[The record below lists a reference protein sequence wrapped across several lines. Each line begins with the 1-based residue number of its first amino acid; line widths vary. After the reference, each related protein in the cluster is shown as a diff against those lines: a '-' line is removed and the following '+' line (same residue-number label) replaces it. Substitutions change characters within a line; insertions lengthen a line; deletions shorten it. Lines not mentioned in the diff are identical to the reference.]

1 MTIPA
6 PTDQFQADQ
15 TFVVLLGGALAV
27 TPRVRADIVGARF
40 VAADGG
46 MRHAATLGVTPEIW
60 VGDFDSTPDDLVAA
74 WPGVERQPYPVAKNE
89 TDGAI
94 AVSVAAERGAKDIV
108 LVGALGGERS
118 DHALMHLLH
127 AVSLAEDG
135 YAIKLTSGEEEA
147 WPLLPGSREIDLPKG
162 SLFSV
167 LGLDTLD
174 GLTIAGA
181 RYPLAGFHLPFGSS
195 RTISNVA
202 EGPVRFTLSS
212 GRAILI
218 ARPHDFSGA

>member
-6 PTDQFQADQ
+6 PIDQ

-60 VGDFDSTPDDLVAA
+60 VGDFDSTPDDLIAA

-147 WPLLPGSREIDLPKG
+147 WPVLPGSREIDLPKG
-162 SLFSV
+162 SLFSI
-167 LGLDTLD
+167 LGLSPLS
-174 GLTIAGA
+174 GLFIGNV
-181 RYPLAGFHLPFGSS
+181 RYPLNDFSLPFGSS

-202 EGPVRFTLSS
+202 EGPIRLSLAS

-218 ARPHDFSGA
+218 ARPYDLSGA

>member
-74 WPGVERQPYPVAKNE
+74 WPSVERQPYPVAKNE

-162 SLFSV
+162 SLFSI
-167 LGLDTLD
+167 LGLSPLS
-174 GLTIAGA
+174 GLFIGNV
-181 RYPLAGFHLPFGSS
+181 RYPLNDFSLPFGSS

-202 EGPVRFTLSS
+202 EGPIRLSLAS

-218 ARPHDFSGA
+218 ARPYDLSGA

>member
-6 PTDQFQADQ
+6 PIDQ

-60 VGDFDSTPDDLVAA
+60 VGDFDSAPDDLIAA

-127 AVSLAEDG
+127 AVSLAEEG

-147 WPLLPGSREIDLPKG
+147 WPLLPGSQEIDLPKG
-162 SLFSV
+162 SLFSI
-167 LGLDTLD
+167 LGLSPLS
-174 GLTIAGA
+174 GLFIGNV
-181 RYPLAGFHLPFGSS
+181 RYPLNDFSLPFGSS

-202 EGPVRFTLSS
+202 EGPIRLSLAS

-218 ARPHDFSGA
+218 ARPYDLSGA

>member
-6 PTDQFQADQ
+6 PIDQ

-60 VGDFDSTPDDLVAA
+60 VGDFDSTSDDLIAA
-74 WPGVERQPYPVAKNE
+74 WPSVERQPYPVAKNE

-94 AVSVAAERGAKDIV
+94 AVSVATDRGAKDIV

-127 AVSLAEDG
+127 AVSLAEG
-135 YAIKLTSGEEEA
+135 GHAIKLTSGEEEA
-147 WPLLPGSREIDLPKG
+147 WPLLPGSRNIDLPKG
-162 SLFSV
+162 SLFSI
-167 LGLDTLD
+167 LGLSPLA
-174 GLTIAGA
+174 GLFIGNV
-181 RYPLAGFHLPFGSS
+181 RYPLNDFSLPFGSS

-202 EGPVRFTLSS
+202 EGPIRLSLAS

-218 ARPHDFSGA
+218 ARPYDLSGA

>member
-1 MTIPA
+1 MTTPA
-6 PTDQFQADQ
+6 LADQ

-46 MRHAATLGVTPEIW
+46 MRHAVTLGVTPEIW
-60 VGDFDSTPDDLVAA
+60 VGDFDSTPDDLIAA

-127 AVSLAEDG
+127 AVSLTEDG

-167 LGLDTLD
+167 LGLSPLS
-174 GLTIAGA
+174 GLFIGNV
-181 RYPLAGFHLPFGSS
+181 RYPLDDFSLPFGSS

-202 EGPVRFTLSS
+202 EGPIRLSLAS

-218 ARPHDFSGA
+218 ARPYDLSGA

>member
-6 PTDQFQADQ
+6 PIDQ

-60 VGDFDSTPDDLVAA
+60 VGDFDSTPDNLIAA

-167 LGLDTLD
+167 LGLSPLS
-174 GLTIAGA
+174 GLFIGNV
-181 RYPLAGFHLPFGSS
+181 RYPLTDFSLPFGSS

-202 EGPVRFTLSS
+202 EGPIRLSLAS

-218 ARPHDFSGA
+218 ARPYDLSGA